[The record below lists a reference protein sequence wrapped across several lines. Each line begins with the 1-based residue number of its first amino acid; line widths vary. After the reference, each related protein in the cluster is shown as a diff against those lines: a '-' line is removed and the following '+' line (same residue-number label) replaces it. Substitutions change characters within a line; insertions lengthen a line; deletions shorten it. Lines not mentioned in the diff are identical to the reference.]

1 MVRLNLALVRSSGEN
16 VPYNIGLLCSALM
29 PDGNV
34 KLLMLLVDKT
44 KCISWQ
50 TVVIY
55 KRFSLS
61 LSVSLFCVC
70 ISISYTLIHILHL
83 KPINCIVWCCSEQDV
98 SELI

>member
-1 MVRLNLALVRSSGEN
+1 MLPSHPKMVRLNLALVRSSGEN

-61 LSVSLFCVC
+61 LCFLVLCV
-70 ISISYTLIHILHL
+70 YFHILHFNSHSAPKAYKL
-83 KPINCIVWCCSEQDV
+83 YSLV
-98 SELI
+98 LR